1 MAQPPERSSLRRHL
15 WAGLAVAGFV
25 LVGGLYALLARHGF
39 SARAKPLAAEE
50 FVARR
55 LRWLATPVG
64 VRDLRNPVAVTPE
77 NLRDGRIHFAD
88 HCASC
93 HGNDG
98 SGETEIG
105 RNLYPK
111 VPDMR
116 KAETQKLTDGELFYI
131 IKNGVRFTGMPAWGE
146 GTAEDDESSWKLV
159 HFIRHLLNLTQDEIE
174 EMRRYNPRSPAEAD
188 ELTEEERFLS
198 GADAGTPHTAN
209 PPSHRVQP
217 KGHR

>member
-1 MAQPPERSSLRRHL
+1 MA
-15 WAGLAVAGFV
+15 
-25 LVGGLYALLARHGF
+25 GGLYVFLARHGF

-55 LRWLATPVG
+55 LRGLAIPARAG
-64 VRDLRNPVAVTPE
+64 NLRNPVVPTPE

-98 SGETEIG
+98 SGDTQIG

-111 VPDMR
+111 APDMR
-116 KAETQKLTDGELFYI
+116 KAETRRLTDGELFTI

-146 GTAEDDESSWKLV
+146 GTVEDDESSWKLV
-159 HFIRHLLNLTQDEIE
+159 AFIRHLPELTPDEIE
-174 EMRRYNPRSPAEAD
+174 EMRRYNPRSPAEA
-188 ELTEEERFLS
+188 EENTEEERFLS
-198 GADAGTPHTAN
+198 GADARV
-209 PPSHRVQP
+209 PPSVKPHSPSVQP
-217 KGHR
+217 EGHR